1 MDIESDPKERASFS
15 LRFNTLPDTR
25 SVTGCRTVDRKGTP
39 ITTIVAKTANETR
52 CGLFFSP
59 IDLTESV
66 PEMLRHKL
74 IHPQINAILAASG
87 HHSTVL
93 IADGN
98 YPAASKRGPRAELIS
113 LNLMPG
119 IPTCNQVLEAVLSA
133 VPVEKIQTMQT
144 ERTGPYALD
153 GDPPVWDDY
162 RKTIKDA
169 GIDLE
174 LESIDKWKFYDA
186 VSTPDH
192 VLTIQTADQ
201 QRYAN
206 ILLQIGVRMD

>member
-1 MDIESDPKERASFS
+1 
-15 LRFNTLPDTR
+15 
-25 SVTGCRTVDRKGTP
+25 
-39 ITTIVAKTANETR
+39 
-52 CGLFFSP
+52 
-59 IDLTESV
+59 
-66 PEMLRHKL
+66 MLRHKL
-74 IHPQINAILAASG
+74 IHPQISAILAAAG

-119 IPTCNQVLEAVLSA
+119 VPTCNQVLEAVLSA
-133 VPVEKIQTMQT
+133 VPVEAVNTMET
-144 ERTGPYALD
+144 ETSGPYALD

-162 RKTIKDA
+162 RQTIKDGGLA
-169 GIDLE
+169 VE
-174 LESIDKWKFYDA
+174 LQPLDKWKFYEA
-186 VSTPDH
+186 VSTEDH

-206 ILLQIGVRMD
+206 ILLTIGVRMD